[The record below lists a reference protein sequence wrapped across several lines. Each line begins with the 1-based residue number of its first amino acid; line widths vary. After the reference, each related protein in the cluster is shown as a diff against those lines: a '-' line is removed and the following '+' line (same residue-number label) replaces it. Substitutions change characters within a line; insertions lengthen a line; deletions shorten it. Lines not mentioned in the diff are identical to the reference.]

1 MRTDVAVVSMSS
13 HIDFIPLYSTSE
25 HIEKACTL
33 YELAFPEC
41 ERRPTEAWLR
51 LMDDEPA
58 FHAMLIGTESIFA
71 GILTYWEMPGFVYV
85 EHFAVVPEARGGG
98 IGQHMMQQF
107 RQAFPRVVLEAEP
120 PTDELTHRRIAFYRR
135 CGFEM
140 SERPY
145 FQPPYRWGEQSVP
158 LVLMSTDAV
167 WLEKHHEEVSRVLA
181 ERVYGVKRL
190 DACCKS
196 E

>member
-1 MRTDVAVVSMSS
+1 MIMNFPFDFLPLTPSS
-13 HIDFIPLYSTSE
+13 PHA
-25 HIEKACTL
+25 EKACRL
-33 YELAFPEC
+33 YESAFPEC

-98 IGQHMMQQF
+98 IGQYMMQQF

-120 PTDELTHRRIAFYRR
+120 PTDELTQRRIAFYRR

-145 FQPPYRWGEQSVP
+145 LQPPYRWGEQPVP

-167 WLEKHHEEVSRVLA
+167 WLESQYDMVCRIVA
-181 ERVYGVKRL
+181 ERVYGVRG
-190 DACCKS
+190 
-196 E
+196 